1 MSKWLNFLYFSLLS
15 PGRGRVRAAPRSVH
29 EPDEAQHR
37 RLRVP
42 AGQDLRQQEQ
52 HQRHPISVAT
62 TGELDQPTNQPA
74 IAAEVFLKKGNY
86 VTTTKSAKLT
96 KQKIQITHQASHSIR

>member
-1 MSKWLNFLYFSLLS
+1 M
-15 PGRGRVRAAPRSVH
+15 H
-29 EPDEAQHR
+29 EPDEAQHW

-52 HQRHPISVAT
+52 HQRHPISAAMTV
-62 TGELDQPTNQPA
+62 ELDQQTNQPTSNRSRSL
-74 IAAEVFLKKGNY
+74 LKKGNY

-96 KQKIQITHQASHSIR
+96 QKNPNHSSSITHSTIIKKE